1 MKYDKIIGLEK
12 NISKLI
18 MGNDNQIYFDEASK
32 LWDHWIEVGGNA
44 FDTAY
49 VYGGGSQE
57 KLLGDWHRKRNNLKD
72 LVIILLTGGVL
83 ALLGVIIIGD
93 YYVAVSENRPIDEEV
108 ITLMKM
114 ALTGLIGII
123 AGYMGSK

>member
-1 MKYDKIIGLEK
+1 VIK
-12 NISKLI
+12 
-18 MGNDNQIYFDEASK
+18 
-32 LWDHWIEVGGNA
+32 
-44 FDTAY
+44 
-49 VYGGGSQE
+49 
-57 KLLGDWHRKRNNLKD
+57 NLKD

-83 ALLGVIIIGD
+83 TLLGVIIIGD

>member
-1 MKYDKIIGLEK
+1 MIK
-12 NISKLI
+12 
-18 MGNDNQIYFDEASK
+18 
-32 LWDHWIEVGGNA
+32 
-44 FDTAY
+44 
-49 VYGGGSQE
+49 
-57 KLLGDWHRKRNNLKD
+57 NLKD

-123 AGYMGSK
+123 AGYIGSK

>member
-1 MKYDKIIGLEK
+1 MIK
-12 NISKLI
+12 
-18 MGNDNQIYFDEASK
+18 
-32 LWDHWIEVGGNA
+32 
-44 FDTAY
+44 
-49 VYGGGSQE
+49 
-57 KLLGDWHRKRNNLKD
+57 NLKD
-72 LVIILLTGGVL
+72 LVIILLTGVVL
-83 ALLGVIIIGD
+83 ILLGVIIIGD